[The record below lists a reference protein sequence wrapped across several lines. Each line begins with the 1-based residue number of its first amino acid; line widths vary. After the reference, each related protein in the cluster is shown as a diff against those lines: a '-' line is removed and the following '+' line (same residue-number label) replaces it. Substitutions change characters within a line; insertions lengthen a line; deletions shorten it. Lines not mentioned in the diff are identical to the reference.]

1 MSNGHQSPTERVLW
15 QLIAA
20 VIALELLSGV
30 LPKLLVPLIVLAVLF
45 VVVRL
50 VLFHTRH

>member
-1 MSNGHQSPTERVLW
+1 MNHGGGSPERLLW
-15 QLIAA
+15 QLIAG
-20 VIALELLSGV
+20 VIAVELLSGV
-30 LPKLLVPLIVLAVLF
+30 LPKLLVPIVVLTVLF